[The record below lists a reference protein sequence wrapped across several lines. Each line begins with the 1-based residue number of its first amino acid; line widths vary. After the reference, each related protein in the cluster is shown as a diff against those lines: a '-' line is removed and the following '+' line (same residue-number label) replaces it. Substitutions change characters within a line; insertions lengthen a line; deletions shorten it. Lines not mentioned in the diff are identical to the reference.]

1 VKEMAVINSGFG
13 WTIEVKKVNSITLR
27 ILKNIEGKYSSVYS
41 IEKSINLK
49 LKIFDNSFIIKLL

>member
-1 VKEMAVINSGFG
+1 MAVINSGFG
-13 WTIEVKKVNSITLR
+13 WTIEVKKVNSITSR

>member
-1 VKEMAVINSGFG
+1 MAVINSGFG

>member
-1 VKEMAVINSGFG
+1 MAVINSGFG
-13 WTIEVKKVNSITLR
+13 WTIEVKKVNSITLW